1 MKFIDILNL
10 QVISWLS
17 TPEQAQ
23 VRWQYTLSNFR
34 IDNLVDS
41 SSIANASI
49 TNSTQTTAELQTS
62 QQWVS
67 LDSSSILS
75 ILAYLGSSIVLLLDR
90 ELSLSLLRLSLS
102 YFLLSGSCISSN
114 RVSLLLTVITIS
126 DTSIKLLEIRSD
138 FL

>member
-1 MKFIDILNL
+1 MKLIDVLNL
-10 QVISWLS
+10 QIICWLS
-17 TPEQAQ
+17 TPKQAQ

-49 TNSTQTTAELQTS
+49 TNSAQTTTELQTS

-75 ILAYLGSSIVLLLDR
+75 LLAYLACSIVLLLDR
-90 ELSLSLLRLSLS
+90 ELSFSLLRLSLS
-102 YFLLSGSCISSN
+102 NFLLSCCRICCNCI
-114 RVSLLLTVITIS
+114 VLLLTIITIC